1 MTKAQ
6 DEENKQPSQSE
17 GSEDIG
23 LDKKTIKKIFYGSQ
37 ILITGVALLI
47 VFLMFFVAW
56 DFTDKIEK
64 TIRNS
69 MEGLCETFTAVESTF
84 NDVEEEAGVLENTIV
99 SVNSSLF
106 HLSSGLEKM
115 ADSLEETGDKL
126 RPLRNYGID
135 VGSEFTASAVDF
147 RNSSAYL
154 MQTASGL
161 SAHRE
166 KISDIRNDIGRI
178 KVGVSSQ
185 KQTTCDEK
193 NINDIFNSLRL
204 TLVILFLLAV
214 AFVVVLFLNSAAGVL

>member
-1 MTKAQ
+1 MAKAQ
-6 DEENKQPSQSE
+6 DEKDKELSQSE
-17 GSEDIG
+17 GSESVG
-23 LDKKTIKKIFYGSQ
+23 LDKKMIKKIFYGSQ

-84 NDVEEEAGVLENTIV
+84 NDIEEEAGVLENTIV

-106 HLSSGLEKM
+106 YLSSGLEKT
-115 ADSLEETGDKL
+115 ADSLEETSNKL
-126 RPLRNYGID
+126 RLLRNYGID
-135 VGSEFTASAVDF
+135 IGSEFTASAADL
-147 RNSSAYL
+147 RNSSVYL
-154 MQTASGL
+154 IQTTSGL
-161 SAHRE
+161 STHRE
-166 KISDIRNDIGRI
+166 KISDIRSDIGRI
-178 KVGVSSQ
+178 KEGVSSQ
-185 KQTTCDEK
+185 KQTICNKK
-193 NINDIFNSLRL
+193 NINDIFSSLRL